1 MTGIAFYGV
10 VLLVYLGTDLL
21 AAWGLNLE
29 FGVSGVANLA
39 YIVVI
44 AAGAYTYAILTL
56 GPDTGNG
63 GFQQYVLGLHLPF
76 AVAVVVAAAVG
87 AVIGVVIGVTGLKR
101 IRQDYQAMVMLV
113 ISLMAATVVGAD
125 TGFLGGQPGLSLIPN
140 PFSGLGGAAGDWAYV
155 AMVAFACVIGFFVMR
170 RFTGGPM
177 GRALRAVRDDEQA
190 AAAMGVSVVKMR
202 LLSQA
207 VGGAFGGVSGALLAA
222 FIGGWSPGAW
232 AYVETLALLT
242 AIIVGGL
249 GNDFGISLG
258 TFLIAV
264 LLLQGVQFL
273 PEIRAHPGLTEALGW
288 ITLGSLTI
296 AFLAIRPQGVF
307 RERRPRYHLGDPVA
321 DPAGGGTGSAMT
333 PPG

>member
-1 MTGIAFYGV
+1 MTGLAFYAV
-10 VLLVYLGTDLL
+10 VLFIYLGTNLL

-44 AAGAYTYAILTL
+44 AAGAYTYSILTL
-56 GPDTGNG
+56 GPDTANG
-63 GFQQYVLGLHLPF
+63 GFQQYVVGLHLPF
-76 AVAVVVAAAVG
+76 AVAVIAAAVAG
-87 AVIGVVIGVTGLKR
+87 AIVGVLIGVTGLKR

-125 TGFLGGQPGLSLIPN
+125 TGFLGGQSGLSLVPN
-140 PFSGLGGAAGDWAYV
+140 PFGGLNATTGDWAYM
-155 AMVAFACVIGFFVMR
+155 AMVTFACVVGYLIMR
-170 RFTGGPM
+170 RFTGGPV
-177 GRALRAVRDDEQA
+177 GRAMRAVRDDEHA
-190 AAAMGVSVVKMR
+190 ASAMGLSAVKMR

-207 VGGAFGGVSGALLAA
+207 VGGAFGGVSGALLVA

-249 GNDFGISLG
+249 GNDFGVSVG
-258 TFLIAV
+258 TFIIAV

-273 PEIRAHPGLTEALGW
+273 PEIRSHPGLTEAIGW
-288 ITLGSLTI
+288 IVLGSMTI
-296 AFLAIRPQGVF
+296 VFLAVRPQGVF
-307 RERRPRYHLGDPVA
+307 RERRPRYSFSDQRT
-321 DPAGGGTGSAMT
+321 DEGGLGTGSTMT
-333 PPG
+333 PPA

>member
-1 MTGIAFYGV
+1 V

-44 AAGAYTYAILTL
+44 AAGAYTYAVLSI

-63 GFQQYVLGLHLPF
+63 GFQQYILGYQLPF
-76 AVAVVVAAAVG
+76 FVAVIAAALVG
-87 AVIGVVIGVTGLKR
+87 AVVGILIGVTGLKR

-113 ISLMAATVVGAD
+113 ISIMAATVIGAAP
-125 TGFLGGQPGLSLIPN
+125 GFLGGEPGISLVPN
-140 PFSGLGGAAGDWAYV
+140 PFGNLSPGLGPWVYV
-155 AMVAFACVIGFFVMR
+155 GMVAFACVIGYLVMR

-177 GRALRAVRDDEQA
+177 GRALRAMRDDEHA
-190 AAAMGVSVVKMR
+190 AAAMGFSVVKMR
-202 LLSQA
+202 LLSQG
-207 VGGAFGGVSGALLAA
+207 VGGAFGGVSGALLVA

-242 AIIVGGL
+242 AVIVGGM
-249 GNDFGISLG
+249 GNDFGVSLG
-258 TFLIAV
+258 TFVIAV

-273 PEIRAHPGLTEALGW
+273 PQIRSHTGLTEALGW
-288 ITLGSLTI
+288 IVLGTLTI
-296 AFLAIRPQGVF
+296 AFLWLRPHGVF
-307 RERRPRYHLGDPVA
+307 RERRPHYRLRPGPGD
-321 DPAGGGTGSAMT
+321 DGKAGLAGEGS
-333 PPG
+333 

>member
-1 MTGIAFYGV
+1 MTGLAFYGV
-10 VLLVYLGTDLL
+10 VLFIYLGTDLL

-44 AAGAYTYAILTL
+44 AAGAYTYGILTL

-63 GFQQYVLGLHLPF
+63 GFQQYVVGLHLPF
-76 AVAVVVAAAVG
+76 AAAVIAAAAAGAVV
-87 AVIGVVIGVTGLKR
+87 GVLIGVTGLKR

-125 TGFLGGQPGLSLIPN
+125 TGFLGGQSGLSLIPN
-140 PFSGLGGAAGDWAYV
+140 PFGGLSPTTGDWAYMG
-155 AMVAFACVIGFFVMR
+155 MVTFACVVGYLIMR
-170 RFTGGPM
+170 RFTGGPV
-177 GRALRAVRDDEQA
+177 GRAMRAVRDDEHA
-190 AAAMGVSVVKMR
+190 ASAMGLSVVKMR

-207 VGGAFGGVSGALLAA
+207 VGGAFGGASGALLVA

-242 AIIVGGL
+242 AIIVGGI
-249 GNDFGISLG
+249 GNDFGVSLG
-258 TFLIAV
+258 TFIIAV

-273 PEIRAHPGLTEALGW
+273 PEIRSHPGLTEAIGW
-288 ITLGSLTI
+288 IVLGTMTI
-296 AFLAIRPQGVF
+296 VFLAVRPQGVF
-307 RERRPRYHLGDPVA
+307 RERRPRYTFREQRPDDGGQG
-321 DPAGGGTGSAMT
+321 AGSTMT
-333 PPG
+333 PSA